1 MTKPKVG
8 QKVYLEACGNQ
19 ARWYGR
25 EVRKWEVKKVGRK
38 YFFVGSPRDDREIF
52 WLKFYIEDLRQA
64 TDLSTEWI
72 LFFSEQEV
80 LDKNEYNTIISE
92 LSDLFRHANFYSHR
106 NKVSIEQLRKIK
118 DVLNS

>member
-1 MTKPKVG
+1 MKPKVG
-8 QKVYLEACGNQ
+8 QKVYLEASGNQ
-19 ARWYGR
+19 ARWHGR

-64 TDLSTEWI
+64 TDLSTDWV

-80 LDKNEYNTIISE
+80 FDKNEYNTIISE
-92 LSDLFRHANFYSHR
+92 LSELFRHSNFYSHR